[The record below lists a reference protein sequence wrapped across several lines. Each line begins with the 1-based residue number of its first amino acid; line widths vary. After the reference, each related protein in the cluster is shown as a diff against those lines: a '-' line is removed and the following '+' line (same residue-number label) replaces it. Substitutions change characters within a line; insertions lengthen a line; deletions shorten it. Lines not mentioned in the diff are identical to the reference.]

1 MYDKN
6 KDYQAE
12 IDKSV
17 SGGNFTAAAEWEKAR
32 NEKIDGEGLNMQK
45 TYKYTQNP
53 AAVIPQSYSGKQ
65 SLSND
70 YMQQGMDA
78 YRQGNYNAYGA
89 FTDMH
94 NQKSRETGIS
104 QPVFNP
110 LLYDDVN
117 AQARQDARGAI
128 ADYGKK
134 GFSYDPNSDIQYQTV
149 KKIKEDEANTAGR
162 NMIAQLAAQNGG
174 VLPADMAGLVAGTQQ
189 SIINQADAQIPE
201 LYRLAYEK
209 WADGRSDLYNQYGL
223 LGSESEFG
231 RGSWQMGSQNFQNNT
246 DREREDRKWDS
257 QFKRANLENDRDY
270 DRSVLESD
278 RNYDRAVYQDDRDYD
293 RSVLESDR
301 NYNRAVYQDDRDY
314 DRGVL
319 ESDRDYKLNEA
330 QVYNSYLGTYMNN
343 GKYYNPGA
351 ATGYANAAWNKIY
364 GGAPDYAAEALS
376 GQSGAAGGGEA
387 KSSKKTSK
395 KGGGNKSAAA
405 LPKSTEPQKKEPEK
419 IPEKIHVDGIGYLT
433 PKQAEAAGVVAYI
446 DGNGQT
452 RYRKG

>member
-1 MYDKN
+1 MYDKD

-17 SGGNFTAAAEWEKAR
+17 SGGNFTAAAEAEKAR

-231 RGSWQMGSQNFQNNT
+231 RGSWQMGSQNFWDNV

-270 DRSVLESD
+270 NRSVLESD
-278 RNYDRAVYQDDRDYD
+278 RNFDEDKFRDR
-293 RSVLESDR
+293 
-301 NYNRAVYQDDRDY
+301 RDY

-351 ATGYANAAWNKIY
+351 ATGYADAAWNRIY

-395 KGGGNKSAAA
+395 KGGGSKSAAA
-405 LPKSTEPQKKEPEK
+405 KKTTEPQKKEPEK

>member
-1 MYDKN
+1 MYDKD

-12 IDKSV
+12 INKAEANA
-17 SGGNFTAAAEWEKAR
+17 NFSAAAAAEKAR
-32 NEKIDGEGLNMQK
+32 NEKIDGEDLDMKK
-45 TYKYTQNP
+45 TYNYTDNP

-78 YRQGNYNAYGA
+78 YKQGNYNAYGA

-134 GFSYDPNSDIQYQTV
+134 GFSYDPNSDIQYQTI
-149 KKIKEDEANTAGR
+149 KKIKEDEAKTAGR

-209 WADGRSDLYNQYGL
+209 WADGRSDMYNQYGL
-223 LGSESEFG
+223 LNNESEFG
-231 RGSWQMGSQNFQNNT
+231 RESWQMGSQNFWDNV
-246 DREREDRKWDS
+246 DREREDGKWEKS
-257 QFKRANLENDRDY
+257 FLRSNYENDRDY
-270 DRSVLESD
+270 NRSVLESD
-278 RNYDRAVYQDDRDYD
+278 RAYDRGV
-293 RSVLESDR
+293 VESDR
-301 NYNRAVYQDDRDY
+301 NYKRAVYQDDRDY

-330 QVYNSYLGTYMNN
+330 QVYNSYLGTYMNS
-343 GKYYNPGA
+343 GKYYNPGS
-351 ATGYANAAWNKIY
+351 ATGYADAAWNKIY

-395 KGGGNKSAAA
+395 KGGGSKSAAA
-405 LPKSTEPQKKEPEK
+405 KKTTEPQKKAPQK